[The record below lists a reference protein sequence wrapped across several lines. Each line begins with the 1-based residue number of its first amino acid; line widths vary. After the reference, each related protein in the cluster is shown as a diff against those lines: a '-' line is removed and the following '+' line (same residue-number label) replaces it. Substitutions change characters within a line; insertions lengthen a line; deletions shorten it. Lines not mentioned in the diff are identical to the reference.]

1 MRPAHGIAGRDVD
14 YLVALV
20 TGHPAGLHEANDIV
34 FGATAAQGRRAAN
47 RLAAYGL
54 VDIRRR
60 SMGRQGSP
68 TMLVR
73 ATDAGRALVAAMQ
86 LAQSLQSLNATQ
98 HQNAAK

>member
-54 VDIRRR
+54 IDIRRR

-73 ATDAGRALVAAMQ
+73 ATDAGRALVAAMR
-86 LAQSLQSLNATQ
+86 LAQSLHTTQ
-98 HQNAAK
+98 NNNAAK

>member
-20 TGHPAGLHEANDIV
+20 TGYPAGLHAANDIL
-34 FGATAAQGRRAAN
+34 FIGTSAQGRRSAN

-54 VDIRRR
+54 IDIRRR

-73 ATDAGRALVAAMQ
+73 ATEAGRALVAAM
-86 LAQSLQSLNATQ
+86 NATQ
-98 HQNAAK
+98 HDNAAK

>member
-34 FGATAAQGRRAAN
+34 FGATAAQGRRCAN

-54 VDIRRR
+54 IDIRRR

-86 LAQSLQSLNATQ
+86 LAQSLQSAIQN
-98 HQNAAK
+98 QNAAK